1 MAVNDP
7 TKFRQ
12 LYNLENQI
20 LVEADYDNIIII
32 DPNKV
37 VDANGKTRD
46 RFVQQENLVMYANL
60 ETKIIPRTKLAIG
73 EGFDSPV
80 NNTTIA
86 SLGSGDDSL
95 NVNFLKPKGKN
106 AFDTSWSDE
115 FTGKGSRQGKGI
127 NQNKETSTTQNGN
140 TVFQRR
146 VVNFEDTQNLGITSI
161 SVDISSVGV
170 PKVSMTLVD
179 IRGRALFEQGEN
191 SLYSVFFNL
200 PYPTFYLV
208 LKGYYGKAI
217 RYQLTLLSF
226 NAKFDPDSG
235 NFEISLEL
243 MGRNSAILSDSLVS
257 FAKNSPKM
265 FRTQVTTT
273 KSSSNSGG
281 AKSSNKNVQVT
292 SDTIG
297 LQKLREVYKIYES
310 KGLIKNVPYISM
322 EEFIARANNYDKNVQ
337 DQIKKGKFDVIND
350 VTDYQNTLNELKQR
364 IYLNSIQ
371 DFLDSSERIYIDG
384 KIYYPYKESFKL
396 ADREKKKK
404 SLNGEFDTL
413 LKKLNENKS
422 FGKGKEYTLPGSTT
436 KLPGE
441 ITNNLLFKDI
451 VTTSVDFNSISN
463 TNFEKTY
470 EINYGTAPTPDQ
482 LNKFITEFKTLNAAR
497 SQIINSAGNTVQSNP
512 EVYFFGDKVTNSS
525 GYYKNSFLDKL
536 DVMSKNLEDKRVKI
550 EKAFTDELSNLLINS
565 NSGLGFN
572 PTIRNVFAVL
582 FAGLDGFYRM
592 MEDVHTS
599 AWSQRQNPVR
609 LDAILPPGKNVG
621 VDAITVVN
629 GTAELNKDNIVY
641 PWPQYFELERQSDG
655 TEQYT
660 IKYPGDAFS
669 VAQTKGYSQNI
680 WPEIAFTEEYIN
692 ASLQKTTPQVT
703 PPTGNQAQNT
713 NYLSVSAIEFPFD
726 TLPYQNI
733 SDVSFLYEIFERS
746 YLGTHYS
753 KLNRGDFQSKQID
766 KILSDIDAENIIQ
779 SLTTNNSPSLTSL
792 LKNITA
798 TTNSYLNKLKTISS
812 NGTGPSWVNYSNSV
826 YNLPYIQNYI
836 DSGYN
841 KVYSVDSL
849 NNTSISVAGNVPLA
863 DKLKEYVNGT
873 PSSPEFF
880 LDTYP
885 FTDTNWLKSNLQ
897 DGQSLTSVDDFYN
910 TKTFLYLDDKKTL
923 ARLNENENIQN
934 INLLIDKFGFGNYVE
949 SNYLVDQQSLITIDS
964 RDTLKTYYQNKKNEY
979 FYFTE
984 SFVDYGTNYSGNVGT
999 NIQTTSLLNTPYF
1012 INALQKGV
1020 EKSKNPN
1027 EKTPY
1032 VALGYLYL
1040 NSLPLITTKEKVK
1053 ETTNISSVPNDLD
1066 YLAATLNK
1074 FSAIHRLPYAWVLKY
1089 GSIWHRYKK
1098 YVEDDA
1104 KIDILDDVWKD
1115 FDYLTNYDPISSATT
1130 TQYSGTWVGNIIL
1143 QQTTPVPN
1151 TTTTADTITTGFYP
1165 KVINDVYR
1173 FFYNT
1178 DLSILQTPNYS
1189 NFVNISNDYGFNVV
1203 TPYNKFFNTNFD
1215 SQQSGRTLTM
1225 RSYYQYF
1232 TKPNKDDTKVL
1243 VIPSQGPLKFN
1254 QAEFECFDQTDK
1266 LKQEVFNN
1274 KKVYNGSVRSLWSAP
1289 NFGYFDNGLLK
1300 KPKYNEYLKTI
1311 DATSGKKQN
1320 SFNLKNTQSTY
1331 STIEEI
1337 FSVFEPKILD
1347 EFEKLFLSFCDP
1359 NPVASDLILL
1369 NEQTN
1374 ATTTTIGQVN
1384 NVKQKRLFNQ
1394 IESLFLIEKNSIN
1407 FVGDNGIGDG
1417 ESISKA
1423 QMNTFAASVIEF
1435 LNFDCVLK
1443 MGNPSNFNRP
1453 SFNYFTN
1460 NNQFKPV
1467 ANIAP
1472 TAYIQGTLPGD
1483 STNTSLALSIAA
1495 KKTEWG
1501 VLKKYVGDFIEPRV
1515 TYTNTGSPITDFF
1528 IQNNVEFTVSNIET
1542 LYPLIRIYAKEKLK
1556 DPTFNK
1562 IKFTQKINTFMVDQ
1576 IDFNSKVLEGTLKY
1590 LNKNLDDTKIQSN
1603 SVNSQLTGNVTKL
1616 EYYTTLK
1623 TMNDKWIAGT
1633 DFLNKTIFEDFLF
1646 LDRANRDIGDE
1657 FTIDVREME
1666 ELLNNPNKNFLD
1678 LISGILSKNN
1688 FLFFAMPAYFN
1699 FYGMQEAIRLGKP
1712 IPVDIPNS
1720 LFGTYLDV
1728 DYIDSRPKFVCVYVG
1743 KPSEH
1748 PASEAKFV
1756 RFKDDAFDLRKYD
1769 NPLRTSYGSN
1779 TNFSKN
1785 NKVVG
1790 FAVDFGIQNQS
1801 IFKGINLDM
1810 SEKKNTAESNRL
1822 VSQLGQSAS
1831 GDKVAQQTVS
1841 LYSIYKA
1848 RSYTSDVKCMGNAMI
1863 QPTMYFNLRHVPLF
1877 YGPYWI
1883 MSVRHIIGPGKF
1895 ETSFKGVRMPIYSLP
1910 KPNSM
1915 LEAVNKSYVE
1925 SYKAE
1930 ILKAKEITEQPN
1942 KINENEKIKT
1952 TNVGGLQGEESE
1964 CKKSVSVQYNTFEFT
1979 DIITTS
1985 ISESELKTKILGL
1998 QSLIPKNTLNPLY
2011 YGLVKTKLLNSQN
2024 GVVWSTSNYNLY
2036 EINALLNYSAD
2047 QISKLKLLGSKIVC
2061 ITTAQEDQNVP
2072 TPYFSFNNFE
2082 ESISFYN
2089 DTVKTYEPIIESL
2102 KNTSTET
2109 DISKKYAQAYT
2120 IFTLFW
2126 DQGRYY
2132 SPTPRAGYYSNL
2144 PTSKVDFLDRYTT
2157 KVKPSNPVIYKAYND
2172 YMKIYE
2178 DAFKTFFP

>member
-7 TKFRQ
+7 NKLRQ
-12 LYNLENQI
+12 IYNLENQI

-37 VDANGKTRD
+37 VDSNGKIRD

-115 FTGKGSRQGKGI
+115 FTGKGSRQGKGA
-127 NQNKETSTTQNGN
+127 NQNSEEKITQNGN
-140 TVFQRR
+140 TSFQRR
-146 VVNFEDTQNLGITSI
+146 VVNFEDTQNLGITNI
-161 SVDISSVGV
+161 NVDISSVGV
-170 PKVSMTLVD
+170 PRVSMTLVD

-200 PYPTFYLV
+200 PYPTFYLI

-226 NAKFDPDSG
+226 NAKFDPDTG

-243 MGRNSAILSDSLVS
+243 LGRNSAILSDSLVS
-257 FAKNSPKM
+257 FGRHSPKM

-273 KSSSNSGG
+273 KNSSNSGG
-281 AKSSNKNVQVT
+281 AKLSNQNVEVT

-297 LQKLREVYKIYES
+297 LQKLREVYKEYERV
-310 KGLIKNVPYISM
+310 GLIKNVPHISM

-337 DQIKKGKFDVIND
+337 DEIKKGKFDVIND
-350 VTDYQNTLNELKQR
+350 VTEYQNTLNELKQR
-364 IYLNSIQ
+364 IYLIPVE
-371 DFLDSSERIYIDG
+371 DFLDTRERIYIDG
-384 KIYYPYKESFKL
+384 KIYYPYKESI
-396 ADREKKKK
+396 
-404 SLNGEFDTL
+404 
-413 LKKLNENKS
+413 KLNERNEKKIKLQADFDELIKRLNENNS
-422 FGKGKEYTLPGSTT
+422 FGKGKQYTLPGSTT

-441 ITNNLLFKDI
+441 ITNNLSFKEI

-463 TNFEKTY
+463 KNFEKSY
-470 EINYGTAPTPDQ
+470 EVNYGTTPTPDQ
-482 LNKFITEFKTLNAAR
+482 LNGFIDKFKTLNATR
-497 SQIINSAGNTVQSNP
+497 SQIIDSAGNTVQSNP
-512 EVYFFGDKVTNSS
+512 EVYFFGDKLTNSS

-536 DVMSKNLEDKRVKI
+536 DVMSKNLDDKRVKI
-550 EKAFTDELSNLLINS
+550 EKAFTDELSNILVNS
-565 NSGLGFN
+565 TTGMGFI

-592 MEDVHTS
+592 MEDVHTTS
-599 AWSQRQNPVR
+599 WSQRLNPIR

-621 VDAITVVN
+621 VDAINVVN
-629 GTAELNKDNIVY
+629 GTAELNKNNIVY
-641 PWPQYFELERQSDG
+641 PWPQYFELERQGDG
-655 TEQYT
+655 SEQYT

-669 VAQTKGYSQNI
+669 VAQTKGYNQST
-680 WPEIAFTEEYIN
+680 WPEVAFTEEFIN

-703 PPTGNQAQNT
+703 PPTGNQTQNT

-726 TLPYQNI
+726 TLPYQTI

-746 YLGTHYS
+746 YLGTNYS

-792 LKNITA
+792 LKNITS

-826 YNLPYIQNYI
+826 YNLPYIKNYI

-841 KVYSVDSL
+841 KIYSIDSL
-849 NNTSISVAGNVPLA
+849 NNTSISVAGNIPLV
-863 DKLKEYVNGT
+863 DKLKEFVNGAPST
-873 PSSPEFF
+873 PEYF

-897 DGQSLTSVDDFYN
+897 DGQSLTTVDDFYN

-923 ARLNENENIQN
+923 ARLNENENIKN

-949 SNYLVDQQSLITIDS
+949 SNYLVDQQALITVDS
-964 RDTLKTYYQNKKNEY
+964 RDTLKSYYQNKKNEY
-979 FYFTE
+979 MYLTE

-1012 INALQKGV
+1012 INALQNGV
-1020 EKSKNPN
+1020 EKAKNPN

-1040 NSLPLITTKEKVK
+1040 NSLPLITTREKVK

-1066 YLAATLNK
+1066 YLSATLNK

-1089 GSIWHRYKK
+1089 GSIWYRYKK
-1098 YVEDDA
+1098 YVENDA

-1115 FDYLTNYDPISSATT
+1115 FDYLTNYDPITSATT

-1178 DLSILQTPNYS
+1178 DLSILQTPNYD
-1189 NFVNISNDYGFNVV
+1189 NFVNISNDYGFNAV

-1243 VIPSQGPLKFN
+1243 IIPSQGPLKFN

-1274 KKVYNGSVRSLWSAP
+1274 KKVYNGSVRPLWSAP

-1311 DATSGKKQN
+1311 DATPGKKQN
-1320 SFNLKNTQSTY
+1320 AFNLKNTQSTY
-1331 STIEEI
+1331 SSIEEI
-1337 FSVFEPKILD
+1337 FSVFEPEILD

-1407 FVGDNGIGDG
+1407 FVGDNGMGDG

-1423 QMNTFAASVIEF
+1423 QMNTFAASVIEL

-1443 MGNPSNFNRP
+1443 MGNPSNFDRP
-1453 SFNYFTN
+1453 AFNYFTN

-1467 ANIAP
+1467 TNVP
-1472 TAYIQGTLPGD
+1472 PSAYIQGTLPGD

-1501 VLKKYVGDFIEPRV
+1501 ALKKYVGEFSEPNIA
-1515 TYTNTGSPITDFF
+1515 YTNTGSVITDFF
-1528 IQNNVEFTVSNIET
+1528 IQNNVEFTVNNIET
-1542 LYPLIRIYAKEKLK
+1542 LFPLIRVYAKEKLK

-1562 IKFTQKINTFMVDQ
+1562 IKFIGKINNFIISQ
-1576 IDFNSKVLEGTLKY
+1576 SDFNSKVLEGTLRY
-1590 LNKNLDDTKIQSN
+1590 LNKNLDDVKIQSN
-1603 SVNSQLTGNVTKL
+1603 TVNSQLTGNVAKL

-1666 ELLNNPNKNFLD
+1666 QLLDNPNKNYLD
-1678 LISGILSKNN
+1678 LVSGILQKNN
-1688 FLFFAMPAYFN
+1688 FLFFAMPAYFK
-1699 FYGMQEAIRLGKP
+1699 L
-1712 IPVDIPNS
+1712 
-1720 LFGTYLDV
+1720 LW
-1728 DYIDSRPKFVCVYVG
+1728 
-1743 KPSEH
+1743 H
-1748 PASEAKFV
+1748 
-1756 RFKDDAFDLRKYD
+1756 
-1769 NPLRTSYGSN
+1769 
-1779 TNFSKN
+1779 
-1785 NKVVG
+1785 
-1790 FAVDFGIQNQS
+1790 
-1801 IFKGINLDM
+1801 
-1810 SEKKNTAESNRL
+1810 
-1822 VSQLGQSAS
+1822 
-1831 GDKVAQQTVS
+1831 
-1841 LYSIYKA
+1841 A
-1848 RSYTSDVKCMGNAMI
+1848 RSD
-1863 QPTMYFNLRHVPLF
+1863 
-1877 YGPYWI
+1877 
-1883 MSVRHIIGPGKF
+1883 
-1895 ETSFKGVRMPIYSLP
+1895 
-1910 KPNSM
+1910 
-1915 LEAVNKSYVE
+1915 
-1925 SYKAE
+1925 
-1930 ILKAKEITEQPN
+1930 
-1942 KINENEKIKT
+1942 KT
-1952 TNVGGLQGEESE
+1952 RKTNTG
-1964 CKKSVSVQYNTFEFT
+1964 
-1979 DIITTS
+1979 
-1985 ISESELKTKILGL
+1985 
-1998 QSLIPKNTLNPLY
+1998 
-2011 YGLVKTKLLNSQN
+2011 
-2024 GVVWSTSNYNLY
+2024 
-2036 EINALLNYSAD
+2036 
-2047 QISKLKLLGSKIVC
+2047 
-2061 ITTAQEDQNVP
+2061 
-2072 TPYFSFNNFE
+2072 
-2082 ESISFYN
+2082 
-2089 DTVKTYEPIIESL
+2089 
-2102 KNTSTET
+2102 
-2109 DISKKYAQAYT
+2109 
-2120 IFTLFW
+2120 
-2126 DQGRYY
+2126 
-2132 SPTPRAGYYSNL
+2132 
-2144 PTSKVDFLDRYTT
+2144 
-2157 KVKPSNPVIYKAYND
+2157 
-2172 YMKIYE
+2172 
-2178 DAFKTFFP
+2178 

>member
-37 VDANGKTRD
+37 VDANKKVRD

-73 EGFDSPV
+73 ESFDSPV

-95 NVNFLKPKGKN
+95 DINFLKPKGKK

-127 NQNKETSTTQNGN
+127 NQNSETKITQNGN
-140 TVFQRR
+140 TTFQRS
-146 VVNFEDTQNLGITSI
+146 VKNFEDTQNLGITSI
-161 SVDISSVGV
+161 NVDISSVGV
-170 PKVSMTLVD
+170 PVVSMTLVD

-217 RYQLTLLSF
+217 RYQLTLLKF
-226 NAKFDPDSG
+226 NAKFDPETG
-235 NFEISLEL
+235 NFEITLEL

-257 FAKNSPKM
+257 FAKHSPKM

-273 KSSSNSGG
+273 KKSSNSGG
-281 AKSSNKNVQVT
+281 ANTSNQNVQVT
-292 SDTIG
+292 TNTVG
-297 LQKLREVYKIYES
+297 LQKLEEVYKIYES
-310 KGLIKNVPYISM
+310 KGLIKDVPHITIETFM
-322 EEFIARANNYDKNVQ
+322 ARANTYDQNVQ
-337 DQIKKGKFDVIND
+337 ARIDNGDFDVINH
-350 VTDYQNTLNELKQR
+350 VADYQNTLNELKQR
-364 IYLNSIQ
+364 IYFNSTQ
-371 DFLDSSERIYIDG
+371 DFLDSAERVYIDE
-384 KIYYPYKESFKL
+384 KIYYPYKESINL
-396 ADREKKKK
+396 NDRNLKKNQLKDD
-404 SLNGEFDTL
+404 FDAL
-413 LKKLNENKS
+413 IKKLNENDS
-422 FGKGKEYTLPGSTT
+422 FGKNKKYKLPGSSEE
-436 KLPGE
+436 KSGE
-441 ITNNLLFKDI
+441 IPNKLSFADI
-451 VTTSVDFNSISN
+451 ITTSVDYNNI
-463 TNFEKTY
+463 TNKDFEKTY
-470 EINYGTAPTPDQ
+470 EVNYGTTPTPDQ
-482 LNKFITEFKTLNAAR
+482 LNDFITKFKTNNATR
-497 SQIINSAGNTVQSNP
+497 SNP
-512 EVYFFGDKVTNSS
+512 ELYFFGDKLNNTSD
-525 GYYKNSFLDKL
+525 YTKDSFLFKL
-536 DVMSKNLEDKRVKI
+536 NDMAKVLDAKRVDI
-550 EKAFTDELSNLLINS
+550 EKAFTDELSNILVNS
-565 NSGLGFN
+565 NSGLGFK

-592 MEDVHTS
+592 MEDVHSS
-599 AWSQRQNPVR
+599 AWNQRQNPIR

-621 VDAITVVN
+621 VDAVNIVN
-629 GTAELNKDNIVY
+629 GTAQLNKNNIVY
-641 PWPQYFELERQSDG
+641 PWPQYFEMERQSDG
-655 TEQYT
+655 SEQYT
-660 IKYPGDAFS
+660 IKYPGDALS
-669 VAQTKGYSQNI
+669 VANTKGYNSTV
-680 WPEIAFTEEYIN
+680 WPEVSFTEEYIN
-692 ASLQKTTPQVT
+692 ASLQKTAPQVS
-703 PPTGNQAQNT
+703 PPTGNQKQNT
-713 NYLSVSAIEFPFD
+713 NYLSVSALEFPFD
-726 TLPYQNI
+726 TLPYQDI

-753 KLNRGDFQSKQID
+753 KLNRGNFQSKQID
-766 KILSDIDAENIIQ
+766 KILSDIDAENIVQ
-779 SLTTNNSPSLTSL
+779 SLSTNSSPSLTSV

-812 NGTGPSWVNYSNSV
+812 NGTGPSWSNYSNSV
-826 YNLPYIQNYI
+826 YNLPYIKNYI

-841 KVYSVDSL
+841 KIYSIDSL
-849 NNTSISVAGNVPLA
+849 NNTSISVAGNIPLV
-863 DKLKEYVNGT
+863 DKLKDYVNGT
-873 PSSPEFF
+873 TSSSEYF

-885 FTDTNWLKSNLQ
+885 FTNTNWLKSNLQ
-897 DGQSLTSVDDFYN
+897 DGQVINTVDDFYN

-923 ARLNENENIQN
+923 ARLNENETIQN
-934 INLLIDKFGFGNYVE
+934 INLLIDKYGFENYKE
-949 SNYLVDQQSLITIDS
+949 TNYLVNQQAQVTVDS
-964 RDTLKTYYQNKKNEY
+964 RDTLKAYYQNKKNEY
-979 FYFTE
+979 LYLTE
-984 SFVDYGTNYSGNVGT
+984 SFVDYGSNYSGNVGT

-1012 INALQKGV
+1012 INALQNGV
-1020 EKSKNPN
+1020 QRAKNKN
-1027 EKTPY
+1027 DKTPY

-1053 ETTNISSVPNDLD
+1053 QTSTNSSAPNDLD
-1066 YLAATLNK
+1066 YLSATLNK

-1098 YVEDDA
+1098 YVENDA

-1115 FDYLTNYDPISSATT
+1115 FDFLTNYDPVASASTT
-1130 TQYSGTWVGNIIL
+1130 SYSGTWVGNITL
-1143 QQTTPVPN
+1143 QQSTPVPN

-1178 DLSILQTPNYS
+1178 DLSILQTPNYN
-1189 NFVNISNDYGFNVV
+1189 NFVNIANDYGFNVV
-1203 TPYNKFFNTNFD
+1203 TPYNKYFNTNFD
-1215 SQQSGRTLTM
+1215 TQSTGRTLTM
-1225 RSYYQYF
+1225 KSYYQYF

-1243 VIPSQGPLKFN
+1243 IIPSQGPLKFN

-1266 LKQEVFNN
+1266 IKTEVFNN
-1274 KKVYNGSVRSLWSAP
+1274 KNVYNGSVRALWSAP
-1289 NFGYFDNGLLK
+1289 NFGYFDNSLLK

-1311 DATSGKKQN
+1311 DTTPNKKQTA
-1320 SFNLKNTQSTY
+1320 FNLKNTQSTY
-1331 STIEEI
+1331 SSIEEI
-1337 FSVFEPKILD
+1337 FSVFEPEILD
-1347 EFEKLFLSFCDP
+1347 EFEKLFLTFCDP
-1359 NPVASDLILL
+1359 NPVASDLVLL

-1374 ATTTTIGQVN
+1374 ATNTTIGQVN

-1394 IESLFLIEKNSIN
+1394 IESLFLIEKNSVN

-1423 QMNTFAASVIEF
+1423 QTNTFITSVIDF

-1443 MGNPSNFNRP
+1443 MGNPSNFDRRL
-1453 SFNYFTN
+1453 FNYFTN
-1460 NNQFKPV
+1460 NTLFKPV
-1467 ANIAP
+1467 KFLP
-1472 TAYIQGTLPGD
+1472 LSGYVKGTLPGD
-1483 STNTSLALSIAA
+1483 STNVLLASSIAA

-1501 VLKKYVGDFIEPRV
+1501 TLKKYVGEFTGPNL
-1515 TYTNTGSPITDFF
+1515 TYSNTGSVITDFF
-1528 IQNNVEFTVSNIET
+1528 IQNDIEFTVDNIKT
-1542 LYPLIRIYAKEKLK
+1542 TYPLIRIYMKEKLK

-1562 IKFTQKINTFMVDQ
+1562 INFIQKINTFMLEQ
-1576 IDFNSKVLEGTLKY
+1576 SDFNAKVLDGTLKY
-1590 LNKNLDDTKIQSN
+1590 LNKNLDDTKIKSN
-1603 SVNSQLTGNVTKL
+1603 TVNSQLSGNITKL

-1657 FTIDVREME
+1657 FTISVSEFE
-1666 ELLNNPNKNFLD
+1666 ELLDNPNKNFLD
-1678 LISGILSKNN
+1678 LVSSILSKNN

-1699 FYGMQEAIRLGKP
+1699 FYGMQEAIKQGKP

-1748 PASEAKFV
+1748 PASEATYV

-1769 NPLRTSYGSN
+1769 NPLRTSYGAN

-1810 SEKKNTAESNRL
+1810 SEKKNTAEANRL
-1822 VSQLGQSAS
+1822 TSQLGQSAS

-1883 MSVRHIIGPGKF
+1883 MSVRHTVAPGKF
-1895 ETSFKGVRMPIYSLP
+1895 DTSFKGVRMPIYTLP

-1915 LEAVNKSYVE
+1915 LEAVNKSYVDQ
-1925 SYKAE
+1925 YRQK
-1930 ILKAKEITEQPN
+1930 ILNRKNITEEPN
-1942 KINENEKIKT
+1942 IVKQNEKTNT
-1952 TNVGGLQGEESE
+1952 TNVGGLQAEDSL
-1964 CKKSVSVQYNTFEFT
+1964 CKNAVPAKYEDFEFT
-1979 DIITTS
+1979 NISTTS
-1985 ISESELKTKILGL
+1985 ISESELKDKIISL
-1998 QSLIPKNTLNPLY
+1998 QSFIPKNTLNPYY
-2011 YGLVKTKLLNSQN
+2011 YGLVKTKFLNTRN
-2024 GVVWSTSNYNLY
+2024 GVVWSTSNHNLY
-2036 EINALLNYSAD
+2036 EINALVIYSLD
-2047 QISKLKLLGSKIVC
+2047 QINKLKSLGSKIVC
-2061 ITTAQEDQNVP
+2061 ITTATEDQNLP
-2072 TPYFSFNNFE
+2072 TPYFSFNSFDDN
-2082 ESISFYN
+2082 ILFYN
-2089 DTVKTYEPIIESL
+2089 DVVKAYSPIIEEL
-2102 KNTSTET
+2102 KNSSTET
-2109 DISKKYAQAYT
+2109 EISKKYAQAYT

-2126 DQGRYY
+2126 DQGRY
-2132 SPTPRAGYYSNL
+2132 TENNPRPGYYASL
-2144 PTSKVDFLDRYTT
+2144 PKTKVDFLDRYTT

>member
-20 LVEADYDNIIII
+20 LVESDYDNIIII

-73 EGFDSPV
+73 EGFDTPV

-95 NVNFLKPKGKN
+95 NINFLKPKGKN

-140 TVFQRR
+140 TVFQRS

-161 SVDISSVGV
+161 NVDISSVGV

-226 NAKFDPDSG
+226 NAKFDPDTG
-235 NFEISLEL
+235 NFEIRLEM

-257 FAKNSPKM
+257 FAKHSPKM
-265 FRTQVTTT
+265 FRTQITTT
-273 KSSSNSGG
+273 KNSSNSGG
-281 AKSSNKNVQVT
+281 AKTSNQNVQVT
-292 SDTIG
+292 NDTIG
-297 LQKLREVYKIYES
+297 LQKLREVYKIYED
-310 KGLIKNVPYISM
+310 KGLIKNVPYMSM

-337 DQIKKGKFDVIND
+337 DQIKQGKFDVIND
-350 VTDYQNTLNELKQR
+350 VTEYQNTLTELKQR
-364 IYLNSIQ
+364 IYLNSVQ
-371 DFLDSSERIYIDG
+371 DFLDPSERIYIDG
-384 KIYYPYKESFKL
+384 KIYYPYRESFKL
-396 ADREKKKK
+396 ADRERKKKELEK
-404 SLNGEFDTL
+404 DFNELV
-413 LKKLNENKS
+413 KKLNENKS
-422 FGKGKEYTLPGSTT
+422 FGKGKQYTLPGSTA

-451 VTTSVDFNSISN
+451 VTTSVDFNSVSN
-463 TNFEKTY
+463 KNFEKTY
-470 EINYGTAPTPDQ
+470 EVNYGTTPTTDQ
-482 LNKFITEFKTLNAAR
+482 LNKFITEFKTLNATR
-497 SQIINSAGNTVQSNP
+497 STIIDNSGNKIQTNP
-512 EVYFFGDKVTNSS
+512 EVYFFGDKVTNTSN
-525 GYYKNSFLDKL
+525 YYKNSFLDKL
-536 DVMSKNLEDKRVKI
+536 DVMSKNLDAKRVDI
-550 EKAFTDELSNLLINS
+550 EKEFTDELSNILINS
-565 NSGLGFN
+565 NTGLGFN

-599 AWSQRQNPVR
+599 AWNQRQNPVR

-621 VDAITVVN
+621 VDAIDIVN
-629 GTAELNKDNIVY
+629 GSAQLNKNNIVY

-669 VAQTKGYSQNI
+669 VAQTKGYSQSI
-680 WPEIAFTEEYIN
+680 WPEIAFTEEFIN

-703 PPTGNQAQNT
+703 PPTGNQTQNT

-826 YNLPYIQNYI
+826 YNLPYIKNYI

-841 KVYSVDSL
+841 KVYSIDSL

-923 ARLNENENIQN
+923 ARINENENIQN

-949 SNYLVDQQSLITIDS
+949 SNYLLDQQATVTVDS
-964 RDTLKTYYQNKKNEY
+964 RNTLKVYYQNKKNEY
-979 FYFTE
+979 LYFTE

-1040 NSLPLITTKEKVK
+1040 NSLPLITTREKVK
-1053 ETTNISSVPNDLD
+1053 ETASISSVPNDLD
-1066 YLAATLNK
+1066 YLSATLNK

-1098 YVEDDA
+1098 YVENDA
-1104 KIDILDDVWKD
+1104 KIDILDEVWKD

-1178 DLSILQTPNYS
+1178 DLSILQTPNYN

-1243 VIPSQGPLKFN
+1243 VIPSQGPIKFN

-1274 KKVYNGSVRSLWSAP
+1274 KRVYNGSVRALWSAP
-1289 NFGYFDNGLLK
+1289 NFGYFDNSLLK
-1300 KPKYNEYLKTI
+1300 KPNYNEYLKTI
-1311 DATSGKKQN
+1311 DTTPNKKQN
-1320 SFNLKNTQSTY
+1320 AFNLKNTQSTY
-1331 STIEEI
+1331 SSIEEI
-1337 FSVFEPKILD
+1337 FSVFEPEVLD
-1347 EFEKLFLSFCDP
+1347 EFEKLFLSFCNP

-1443 MGNPSNFNRP
+1443 MGNPSNFDRS

-1467 ANIAP
+1467 TNIP
-1472 TAYIQGTLPGD
+1472 PSAYIQGTLPGD
-1483 STNTSLALSIAA
+1483 STNTSLVLSAA
-1495 KKTEWG
+1495 ANKTEWG
-1501 VLKKYVGDFIEPRV
+1501 TLKKYVGEFIDPSIK
-1515 TYTNTGSPITDFF
+1515 YTNTGSPITDFF
-1528 IQNNVEFTVSNIET
+1528 IQNNVGFTVSNIET

-1562 IKFTQKINTFMVDQ
+1562 IKFTQKLNNFMIEQ
-1576 IDFNSKVLEGTLKY
+1576 KDFNSKVLEGTLKY

-1699 FYGMQEAIRLGKP
+1699 FYGMQEAVSKGKP

-1748 PASEAKFV
+1748 PASEATYV

-1801 IFKGINLDM
+1801 IFKGIDLDM
-1810 SEKKNTAESNRL
+1810 SEKKNTAEANRMT
-1822 VSQLGQSAS
+1822 SQLGQSAS

-1883 MSVRHIIGPGKF
+1883 MSVRHVISPGKF
-1895 ETSFKGVRMPIYSLP
+1895 DTSFKGVRMPIYSLP

-1915 LEAVNKSYVE
+1915 LEAVNKSYVDA
-1925 SYKAE
+1925 YKAQ
-1930 ILKAKEITEQPN
+1930 ILKSKEITEKP
-1942 KINENEKIKT
+1942 KITNENEKINT
-1952 TNVGGLQGEESE
+1952 TNVGGLQGEEPL
-1964 CKKSVSVQYNTFEFT
+1964 CKKSLAVQYNTFEFT
-1979 DIITTS
+1979 DISTTS
-1985 ISESELKTKILGL
+1985 ISESELKTKIISL
-1998 QSLIPKNTLNPLY
+1998 QSFIPKNTLNPLY
-2011 YGLVKTKLLNSQN
+2011 YGLVKTKLNNSQN
-2024 GVVWSTSNYNLY
+2024 GVVWSVPNHNLY
-2036 EINALLNYSAD
+2036 ETNGLIVYSTD
-2047 QISKLKLLGSKIVC
+2047 QITKLTNLGSKLVC

-2072 TPYFSFNNFE
+2072 APYFSFNNFD
-2082 ESISFYN
+2082 ESILFYN
-2089 DTVKTYEPIIESL
+2089 DLVKTYEPIIESI

-2132 SPTPRAGYYSNL
+2132 SPTSKPGYYSNL